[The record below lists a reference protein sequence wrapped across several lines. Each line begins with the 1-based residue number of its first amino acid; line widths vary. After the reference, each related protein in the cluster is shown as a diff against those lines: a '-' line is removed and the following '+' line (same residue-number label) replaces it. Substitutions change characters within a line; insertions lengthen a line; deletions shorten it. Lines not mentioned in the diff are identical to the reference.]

1 MTFIRFKVRH
11 GSLSI
16 GNMDD
21 LKQAL
26 NIFEFVKFC
35 KPQSVEFLINLHTA
49 YNIFSS
55 LINEHNPKN
64 SVIDS

>member
-1 MTFIRFKVRH
+1 MRY

-16 GNMDD
+16 DNMDD

-26 NIFEFVKFC
+26 NIFEFVKVC

-49 YNIFSS
+49 YNYFRFT
-55 LINEHNPKN
+55 NK
-64 SVIDS
+64 

>member
-1 MTFIRFKVRH
+1 MTFIRFKVRY

-16 GNMDD
+16 GNMDE

-26 NIFEFVKFC
+26 NIFELVKFC

-49 YNIFSS
+49 YNYF
-55 LINEHNPKN
+55 LFTNK
-64 SVIDS
+64 